1 MNVVPPKDRFPR
13 LHRDGTVSYWATDR
27 GEWIAKALFVPTEE
41 LQRMHPYDQKR
52 VRKHLGEELEI
63 EEGAA

>member
-1 MNVVPPKDRFPR
+1 MKSVTPKDRYPR
-13 LHRDGTVSYWATDR
+13 LHRDGTVSYWCTER
-27 GEWIAKALFVPTEE
+27 SEWTPRALYVPTEE

-52 VRKHLGEELEI
+52 VRKHLGEEI